1 MNFASDSGK
10 LRILLVE
17 TEVNDYAAMRLL
29 IMEIAPHQTD
39 IFWSQAYAF
48 ALNDVRRKPLDLIM
62 INFYL
67 GRCRNGFALAEELR
81 GRGCKLP
88 IVLFG
93 RSEAL
98 ADLPLQWHF
107 IGGLQTNKARKAAEL
122 FDCIHSIDRQELA
135 LKLNG
140 SVTGR
145 KLKVLIEVNL
155 GGELSKSGVAP
166 AGLDELASAIR
177 DCPNL
182 ELAGLMTVPP
192 YMEDVEEVRPFFRA
206 LRQKAEALG
215 LPELSMGMSHDF
227 EIAIEEG
234 ATMIRVGTALFG
246 ARA

>member
-1 MNFASDSGK
+1 MS
-10 LRILLVE
+10 
-17 TEVNDYAAMRLL
+17 
-29 IMEIAPHQTD
+29 EIAENYHHILDRMDTAARRSGRNVAD
-39 IFWSQAYAF
+39 IQLIAVTKTVSPDRIRAAVACGVSAIGENRLQE
-48 ALNDVRRKPLDLIM
+48 ALTKR
-62 INFYL
+62 
-67 GRCRNGFALAEELR
+67 
-81 GRGCKLP
+81 
-88 IVLFG
+88 
-93 RSEAL
+93 EAL